1 MDSFDLFRLMIDEY
15 SSQIIDLTEEKP
27 MNATELSLALGIPI
41 AACYRRIRALKSAG
55 MLREEGKTVSIGGK
69 SVANYRS
76 TLESAEVVLQDG
88 RLRVIVKAN
97 GAASRDEMDLNEEA
111 TMLHWSSGEDEKDG

>member
-41 AACYRRIRALKSAG
+41 AACYRRIRSLKSAG

-111 TMLHWSSGEDEKDG
+111 TMLHWPSGEDEKEG

>member
-15 SSQIIDLTEEKP
+15 SSRIIDLTEQKP

-55 MLREEGKTVSIGGK
+55 MIREEGKTVSIGGK

-76 TLESAEVVLQDG
+76 TVESAEVVLQDG
-88 RLRVIVKAN
+88 RLRVVVKAN
-97 GAASRDEMDLNEEA
+97 GAASQDEMDLNEET
-111 TMLHWSSGEDEKDG
+111 TMLHWPSGSDEKEE

>member
-111 TMLHWSSGEDEKDG
+111 TMLHWSSSEDEKNG

>member
-69 SVANYRS
+69 SVANYKS

-88 RLRVIVKAN
+88 RLRVVVKAN

-111 TMLHWSSGEDEKDG
+111 TMLHWSSSEDEKNG

>member
-111 TMLHWSSGEDEKDG
+111 TMLHWPSGEDEKDG